1 MIKTYPSG
9 FFKLLVDYG
18 GGGIFAL
25 ISDSLQL
32 LCPLKAISGGCGK
45 QS

>member
-1 MIKTYPSG
+1 MPSG
-9 FFKLLVDYG
+9 FVKLLVDYG
-18 GGGIFAL
+18 GGGGGTFAL
-25 ISDSLQL
+25 ISDSLKL